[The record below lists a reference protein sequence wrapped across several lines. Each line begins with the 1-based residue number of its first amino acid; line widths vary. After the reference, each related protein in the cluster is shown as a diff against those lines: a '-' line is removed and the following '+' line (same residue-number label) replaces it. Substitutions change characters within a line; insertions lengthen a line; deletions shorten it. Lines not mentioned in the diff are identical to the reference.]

1 MNTSSFTTDD
11 RYQIVIT
18 DWAGE
23 LVNNVPLIG
32 WLTTTD
38 TPLQPVALIGGPITR
53 DDYATHVAA
62 DHTWEVVE
70 R

>member
-1 MNTSSFTTDD
+1 MNNPTFTTDD
-11 RYQIVIT
+11 RYEIVIRNQ
-18 DWAGE
+18 DNE

-38 TPLQPVALIGGPITR
+38 TPLQPVALIGGPLTR
-53 DDYATHVAA
+53 DDYAEHFHPN
-62 DHTWEVVE
+62 HTWEVVE